1 MTTVSELR
9 IGGYH
14 PNSFIDYPGKVAA
27 VVFFQGCN
35 FRCPFCHNGQLIP
48 RNRAGSHPPREI
60 LARLRERVGQ
70 LAGVVLS
77 GGEPTLQ
84 PALPDFC
91 SALKRL
97 GYAVKLDT
105 NGSNPDLLDL
115 LLTNNLLDYVAMDI
129 KAPFE
134 RYSELAGTEVDRCA
148 LQRSLQLLAS
158 SGIGHH
164 FRTTFDQSRL
174 TETDLQRIREL
185 VPHGSKYV
193 IQPCR

>member
-1 MTTVSELR
+1 MTSELQ

-48 RNRAGSHPPREI
+48 RDRAGIHAPQKI

-84 PALPDFC
+84 QGVPDFC
-91 SALKRL
+91 SQLKAL

-105 NGSNPDLLDL
+105 NGSNPDLLGL
-115 LLTNNLLDYVAMDI
+115 LLAHNLIDYVAMDL
-129 KAPFE
+129 KAPWH
-134 RYSELAGTEVDRCA
+134 RYSELAGTEVDLQA
-148 LQRSLQLLAS
+148 LQRSLQLISS
-158 SGIGHH
+158 SGIAHH

-174 TETDLQRIREL
+174 TETDLKQIRTS
-185 VPHGSKYV
+185 VPQVSDYV
-193 IQPCR
+193 VQPCR

>member
-1 MTTVSELR
+1 MSSNLQ

-35 FRCPFCHNGQLIP
+35 FCCPFCHNGQLIP
-48 RNRAGSHPPREI
+48 RNRAGIHSPQKI
-60 LARLRERVGQ
+60 LAGLQKRVGQ

-91 SALKRL
+91 SELKTL

-115 LLTNNLLDYVAMDI
+115 LLTDNLLDYVAMDL
-129 KAPFE
+129 KAPWN
-134 RYSELAGTEVDRCA
+134 RYTELAGTEVDRDA
-148 LQRSLQLLAS
+148 LCRSLQLIAS
-158 SGIGHH
+158 SGSGHH

-174 TETDLQRIREL
+174 TETDLQRIRDL
-185 VPHGSKYV
+185 LPHGSKYV